1 MRISAFKGT
10 FQMLLMPLLEVFC
23 TFEYSTFQ
31 WLTGIQYKL
40 HCHEVI
46 KKAMRG
52 TCTLISL
59 PRCSVGGLP
68 ALFGLYGNRYRWEDT
83 ETTSSITRSISITE
97 LTKCKKNQDNAES
110 AYKLKKLK
118 GQRDQYSAARSL
130 SDTSSSEPTSKSSSS
145 RGVSP
150 CAS

>member
-1 MRISAFKGT
+1 
-10 FQMLLMPLLEVFC
+10 MLLMPLLEVFC

-97 LTKCKKNQDNAES
+97 LTKCKKKTKITPNQPTSLRSSKAKEINTLQPEASPTPPQANQHRSPRAHVASLHAHRKTS
-110 AYKLKKLK
+110 AYQNL
-118 GQRDQYSAARSL
+118 
-130 SDTSSSEPTSKSSSS
+130 
-145 RGVSP
+145 
-150 CAS
+150 